1 MYAMMMMMMVVVG
14 SYLTWEKRRRLI
26 EVRDRLE
33 EKKRPRAQ
41 IWSWFGIVVVMAAF
55 VLAVEL

>member
-1 MYAMMMMMMVVVG
+1 MMMMMVVVG
-14 SYLTWEKRRRLI
+14 SYLTWEKRRRLR

-41 IWSWFGIVVVMAAF
+41 IWSWFCIVVVMAAF
-55 VLAVEL
+55 FLAVEL